1 MIDVAVIGAGPAG
14 LSAAI
19 NVLQRNKTVEILG
32 RSPKT
37 SLLFA
42 AENVDNY
49 LGMQNVT
56 GEELINSFYNH
67 AIEKGAKIRE
77 CKVSQIMPFG
87 EGFMINIGDDIIQ
100 AKTIILALGIS
111 RGKTIENEENMIG
124 KGVSYCATCD
134 GMLYKNKTVVVI
146 GDSYEAESDVN
157 FLSELC
163 SKVYYLPLYKE
174 EINVNDSVEIIRGKA
189 EKVLGNDV
197 VSGIMIDGKEINCDG
212 IFFIK
217 QSIPL
222 KSLINGLEIKNGSVV
237 VDRDMQTNIKGIFAA
252 GDCTGKP
259 YQISKAVGEGLIAG
273 QNAVRD
279 V

>member
-1 MIDVAVIGAGPAG
+1 
-14 LSAAI
+14 
-19 NVLQRNKTVEILG
+19 
-32 RSPKT
+32 
-37 SLLFA
+37 
-42 AENVDNY
+42 
-49 LGMQNVT
+49 
-56 GEELINSFYNH
+56 
-67 AIEKGAKIRE
+67 
-77 CKVSQIMPFG
+77 MPYG

-100 AKTIILALGIS
+100 AKSIILALGIS
-111 RGKTIENEENMIG
+111 RGKTIENEENMVG

-134 GMLYKNKTVVVI
+134 GMLYRNKTVVVI

-174 EINVNDSVEIIRGKA
+174 EINVNASVEIISGKA
-189 EKVLGNDV
+189 EKVLGSDV
-197 VSGIMIDGKEINCDG
+197 VTGIMIDGKEINCDG

-237 VDRDMQTNIKGIFAA
+237 VDCDMQTNIKGIFAA

-273 QNAVRD
+273 QNAVKD

>member
-1 MIDVAVIGAGPAG
+1 
-14 LSAAI
+14 
-19 NVLQRNKTVEILG
+19 
-32 RSPKT
+32 
-37 SLLFA
+37 
-42 AENVDNY
+42 
-49 LGMQNVT
+49 MQ
-56 GEELINSFYNH
+56 LK
-67 AIEKGAKIRE
+67 KGAKIRE
-77 CKVSQIMPFG
+77 CKVSQIMPYG

-100 AKTIILALGIS
+100 AKSIILALGIS
-111 RGKTIENEENMIG
+111 RGKTIENEENMVG

-134 GMLYKNKTVVVI
+134 GMLYRNKTVVVI

-174 EINVNDSVEIIRGKA
+174 EINVNASVEIISGKA
-189 EKVLGNDV
+189 EKVLGSDV
-197 VSGIMIDGKEINCDG
+197 VTGIMIDGKEINCDG

-273 QNAVRD
+273 QNAVKD

>member
-1 MIDVAVIGAGPAG
+1 
-14 LSAAI
+14 
-19 NVLQRNKTVEILG
+19 
-32 RSPKT
+32 
-37 SLLFA
+37 
-42 AENVDNY
+42 
-49 LGMQNVT
+49 MQNVT

>member
-174 EINVNDSVEIIRGKA
+174 EINVNASVEIIRGKA
-189 EKVLGNDV
+189 EKVLGSDV

>member
-146 GDSYEAESDVN
+146 GDSYEAESDDN

>member
-174 EINVNDSVEIIRGKA
+174 EINVNDSVEIISGKA